1 MMHVPD
7 IPDIPDT
14 PDTAA
19 EDDASH
25 LVTLEEIS
33 RFVDEAEDLRGC
45 LNSIAGI
52 VAKRMQTEVC
62 SVYLLDAES
71 GRLTLSA
78 TRGLDPASVGRVS
91 MTVHEGLAGLV
102 VETREPVMVVDAPSH
117 PRFLY
122 FPETGE
128 ERYHSFFGVPVNAQ
142 RTPIGVLVVQTSRPR
157 EFTQEEV
164 RLLKAISAQVS
175 TIIVHARLV
184 DSLKDKERE
193 RKQSRQRMVNA
204 LKRLRS
210 YEGRGKERTSERPRK
225 FRSRL
230 TGLAACPGFAYGKAH
245 IMHRRMDL
253 AAIQKTHTGHPQREL
268 ERFRSALLQA
278 VAQVEEIKTRMIA
291 LISDEAGAIFDVH
304 RMLLNDPVLKSQI
317 EHRIL
322 DEALTAYYAVS
333 SVFRR
338 HIRTVSEV
346 DDRYLKERT
355 ADIRD
360 VAERL
365 LDNLAGYEDRRLVVP
380 EGDAV
385 LVAEDLSPADLAVVE
400 RDRFQGIV
408 LATGGVTSH
417 ASLLA
422 KSFEIPT
429 VVAAEGLLESVRK
442 EDSLIVD
449 GNSGV
454 VFVNPNKEIIGEYDR
469 MERHYLA
476 VNREL
481 DEMRDLPAETTD
493 GHRVRL
499 LANMGLLTDIR
510 FAQTHGAEGIGLY
523 RTEIPFL
530 AYHDFPTE
538 AQQFALYQKV
548 VEGMNGKPVTI
559 RTLDIGADK
568 YPPYVSIARAEPNPF
583 LGWRSIRVS
592 LEASETFDMQL
603 RAILRAGALGP
614 VRMLIPMVSSLEEI
628 LRVKAMLRDVKADL
642 ARNGIP
648 FDADMELGIM
658 VEVPSAVQMAHRLV
672 EEVDFVSIGTNDLIQ
687 YLLAV
692 DRGNRKVAPLYEPFH
707 PAVLAALKQVIQAA
721 QDKGKGVAMCGE
733 MAGDPLSTLL
743 LMGMG
748 LEEFSMESLS
758 IPVVRKLVRSV
769 TYERAAAIGQEALRL
784 DRVDEIKR
792 YLFSEMRALGL
803 VELMEL
809 YR

>member
-7 IPDIPDT
+7 IADT

-19 EDDASH
+19 EDEASH

-33 RFVDEAEDLRGC
+33 RFVDEAEDLQGC

-78 TRGLDPASVGRVS
+78 TRGLDQAAVGRVS
-91 MTVHEGLAGLV
+91 MTVNEGLAGLV

-128 ERYHSFFGVPVNAQ
+128 ERYHSFFAVPVNA
-142 RTPIGVLVVQTSRPR
+142 RKEPIGVLVVQTSRPR
-157 EFTQEEV
+157 EFNSEEF

-193 RKQSRQRMVNA
+193 RKQSRQRMVAA

-225 FRSRL
+225 FRARL

-304 RMLLNDPVLKSQI
+304 RMLLNDPVIKSQI

-322 DEALTAYYAVS
+322 HEALTAYYAVS

-338 HIRTVSEV
+338 HIRTVGEV

-365 LDNLAGYEDRRLVVP
+365 LDNLAGSEDRRLVVP

-400 RDRFQGIV
+400 GDRFQGIV

-568 YPPYVSIARAEPNPF
+568 YPPYVSIVRAEPNPF

-648 FDADMELGIM
+648 FDGDMELGIM

-692 DRGNRKVAPLYEPFH
+692 DRGNRKVASLYEPFH

-721 QDKGKGVAMCGE
+721 KDKGKGVAMCGE

-769 TYERAAAIGQEALRL
+769 TYERAAAIGREALRL

>member
-1 MMHVPD
+1 MAQ
-7 IPDIPDT
+7 IPEIIT
-14 PDTAA
+14 

-33 RFVDEAEDLRGC
+33 RFVDEAGDLQGC
-45 LNSIAGI
+45 LNSIAEI

-62 SVYLLDAES
+62 SVYLHDAES

-78 TRGLDPASVGRVS
+78 TKGLYPASVGRVS
-91 MTVHEGLAGLV
+91 MLAGEGLAGLV
-102 VETREPVMVVDAPSH
+102 VETREPVMVMDAPSH

-128 ERYHSFFGVPVNAQ
+128 ERYHSFFGVPVSA
-142 RTPIGVLVVQTSRPR
+142 RKTPIGVLVVQTSRPR
-157 EFTQEEV
+157 EFMHEEV

-175 TIIVHARLV
+175 TIIVRARLV

-193 RKQSRQRMVNA
+193 RKRSRQRMVSA
-204 LKRLRS
+204 LRRLRS
-210 YEGRGKERTSERPRK
+210 YEGRGKERAGEPPRK

-230 TGLAACPGFAYGKAH
+230 TGIAACPGFAYGKAH
-245 IMHRRMDL
+245 IMQRLVDL
-253 AAIQKTHTGHPQREL
+253 DAIGKTHATDPEGEI
-268 ERFRSALLQA
+268 ERFRAA
-278 VAQVEEIKTRMIA
+278 VQRAVGQVQEIKTRMIA

-304 RMLLNDPVLKSQI
+304 ELVLKDPVLQNEI
-317 EHRIL
+317 ENRIL
-322 DEALTAYYAVS
+322 GEHLTAYYAVS
-333 SVFRR
+333 SAFRG
-338 HIRTVSEV
+338 HMQTVSEV
-346 DDRYLKERT
+346 GDRYLKERT

-360 VAERL
+360 VAQRL
-365 LDNLAGYEDRRLVVP
+365 LDNLSGSEERRLAVP
-380 EGDAV
+380 DGGAI
-385 LVAEDLSPADLAVVE
+385 LVAEDLSPADLALIE
-400 RDRFQGIV
+400 GDRFQGIV

-429 VVAAEGLLESVRK
+429 VVAAEGLLESIRK

-454 VFVNPNKEIIGEYDR
+454 VFINPNKEIVGEYDR
-469 MERHYLA
+469 LERHYLA

-493 GHRVRL
+493 GHRVHL
-499 LANMGLLTDIR
+499 FANMGLLTDIR

-538 AQQFALYQKV
+538 AQQFTLYQKA
-548 VEGMNGKPVTI
+548 VEGMGGKPVTI

-568 YPPYVSIARAEPNPF
+568 YPPYVSIARSEPNPF

-592 LEASETFDMQL
+592 LEVSETFEMQL
-603 RAILRAGALGP
+603 RAILRVGALGP
-614 VRMLIPMVSSLEEI
+614 VRLLIPMVSSLEEI
-628 LRVKAMLRDVKADL
+628 LQVKTMLRKVMADL
-642 ARNGIP
+642 ARGGLP
-648 FDADMELGIM
+648 FDADMEVGIM
-658 VEVPSAVQMAHRLV
+658 VEVPAAVQMAHRLM

-692 DRGNRKVAPLYEPFH
+692 DRGNRKVASLYEPFH
-707 PAVLAALKQVIQAA
+707 PAVLAALSQVIRAA
-721 QDKGKGVAMCGE
+721 KDKGKRVAMCGE

-758 IPVVRKLVRSV
+758 IPLVRKLVRSV
-769 TYERAAAIGQEALRL
+769 SYERAFAIGQAALRMH
-784 DRVDEIKR
+784 RVDQIKR

>member
-7 IPDIPDT
+7 TTDT

-33 RFVDEAEDLRGC
+33 RFVDEAEDLQGC

-78 TRGLDPASVGRVS
+78 TRGLDQAAVGRVS
-91 MTVHEGLAGLV
+91 MTVGEGLAGLA

-128 ERYHSFFGVPVNAQ
+128 ERYHSFFAVPVNA
-142 RTPIGVLVVQTSRPR
+142 RKAPIGVLVVQTSRPR
-157 EFTQEEV
+157 EFTQEEA

-204 LKRLRS
+204 IKRLRS

-268 ERFRSALLQA
+268 ERFRSALQQA
-278 VAQVEEIKTRMIA
+278 AVQVEEIKTRMIA

-429 VVAAEGLLESVRK
+429 VVAAEGLLESVQK

-592 LEASETFDMQL
+592 LEASETFEMQL

-642 ARNGIP
+642 GRNGIP

-707 PAVLAALKQVIQAA
+707 PAVLAALKQVIEAA
-721 QDKGKGVAMCGE
+721 KDKGKGVAMCGE

-769 TYERAAAIGQEALRL
+769 TYERAAAIGQQALRL

-792 YLFSEMRALGL
+792 YLFSQMRALGL

>member
-7 IPDIPDT
+7 TTDT

-33 RFVDEAEDLRGC
+33 RFVDEAEDLQGC

-78 TRGLDPASVGRVS
+78 TRGLDQAAVGRVS
-91 MTVHEGLAGLV
+91 MTVNEGLAGLV

-157 EFTQEEV
+157 EFTQEEF

-268 ERFRSALLQA
+268 ERFRSALQQA
-278 VAQVEEIKTRMIA
+278 VDQVEEIKTRMIA

-721 QDKGKGVAMCGE
+721 KDKGKGVAMCGE

-784 DRVDEIKR
+784 DRVDDIKR

>member
-1 MMHVPD
+1 MAKPPV
-7 IPDIPDT
+7 IT
-14 PDTAA
+14 T

-25 LVTLEEIS
+25 LVTFEEIS
-33 RFVDEAEDLRGC
+33 RFVEEAEDLPGC

-71 GRLTLSA
+71 DRLTLSA
-78 TRGLDPASVGRVS
+78 TRGLDQAAVGRVS
-91 MTVHEGLAGLV
+91 MSVGEGLAGLV
-102 VETREPVMVVDAPSH
+102 VETRQPVIVADAPAH

-128 ERYHSFFGVPVNAQ
+128 ERYHSFFAVPVSSQ
-142 RTPIGVLVVQTSRPR
+142 KTPIGVLVVQTSRPR
-157 EFTQEEV
+157 EFTRQEV

-193 RKQSRQRMVNA
+193 RKRSRQSMVNA
-204 LKRLRS
+204 LRRLRS
-210 YEGRGKERTSERPRK
+210 YEGRGKERTSEPPRK

-245 IMHRRMDL
+245 ILQRRIDL
-253 AAIQKTHTGHPQREL
+253 AAIEKTRAADPRAEV
-268 ERFRSALLQA
+268 EIFRSAVQRSA
-278 VAQVEEIKTRMIA
+278 AQMEEIKTRMTA

-304 RMLLNDPVLKSQI
+304 RLILNDPVLQDEI
-317 EHRIL
+317 ESRIL
-322 DEALTAYYAVS
+322 EEGLTAYYAVS
-333 SVFRR
+333 DVFRR
-338 HIRTVSEV
+338 HMRTVSEV
-346 DDRYLKERT
+346 EDRYLKERT

-365 LDNLAGYEDRRLVVP
+365 LDNLSGSGDSRLVVP
-380 EGDAV
+380 EERAV
-385 LVAEDLSPADLAVVE
+385 LVAEDLSPADLALIE
-400 RDRFQGIV
+400 GDLFQGIV

-429 VVAAEGLLESVRK
+429 VVAAEALLESVRK

-454 VFVNPNKEIIGEYDR
+454 VFVNPNKEIVDEYAR
-469 MERHYLA
+469 LERHYLA

-481 DEMRDLPAETTD
+481 DEMRNLPAETTD

-510 FAQTHGAEGIGLY
+510 FAQVHGAEGIGLY

-538 AQQFALYQKV
+538 VQQLALYQRV
-548 VEGMNGKPVTI
+548 VEGMSGKPVTI

-568 YPPYVSIARAEPNPF
+568 YPPYVSVARSEPNPF
-583 LGWRSIRVS
+583 LGWRSIRIS
-592 LEASETFDMQL
+592 LEVSKTFEMQL

-614 VRMLIPMVSSLEEI
+614 VRLLLPMVSSLEEI
-628 LRVKAMLRDVKADL
+628 LRVKAMLREVKADL
-642 ARNGIP
+642 ARRRIP
-648 FDADMELGIM
+648 FDADMEMGIM
-658 VEVPSAVQMAHRLV
+658 IEVPSAVQVAHRLL

-692 DRGNRKVAPLYEPFH
+692 DRGNRKVASLYEPFH
-707 PAVLAALKQVIQAA
+707 PAVLSALNHVIRAAK
-721 QDKGKGVAMCGE
+721 DKGKRVAMCGE

-769 TYERAAAIGQEALRL
+769 SYERAGAIGRTALRM

-792 YLFSEMRALGL
+792 YLFSEMRSLGL
-803 VELMEL
+803 VELLEL

>member
-1 MMHVPD
+1 MAH
-7 IPDIPDT
+7 IPDIQTDP
-14 PDTAA
+14 
-19 EDDASH
+19 DASH

-33 RFVDEAEDLRGC
+33 RFVDEAEDLQGC

-62 SVYLLDAES
+62 SVYLLDAET

-78 TRGLDPASVGRVS
+78 TRGLDPVAVGRVS
-91 MTVHEGLAGLV
+91 MNVDEGLAGLV
-102 VETREPVMVVDAPSH
+102 VETREPVMVMDAPSH

-128 ERYHSFFGVPVNAQ
+128 ERYHSFFGVPVHA
-142 RTPIGVLVVQTSRPR
+142 RKTPIGVLVVQTSRPR
-157 EFTQEEV
+157 EFTQEEI

-193 RKQSRQRMVNA
+193 RKQSRQRMVSA

-210 YEGRGKERTSERPRK
+210 FEGRGKERTAESPRK

-245 IMHRRMDL
+245 ILQRRVDL
-253 AAIQKTHTGHPQREL
+253 GAIQKTHTGDPQGEL
-268 ERFRSALLQA
+268 ERFRSAVQRA
-278 VAQVEEIKTRMIA
+278 VEQVEAIKSRMIA

-304 RMLLNDPVLKSQI
+304 RMLLNDPVLQDQI
-317 EHRIL
+317 ENRIL
-322 DEALTAYYAVS
+322 QEHLTAYYAVS
-333 SVFRR
+333 SIFRR
-338 HIRTVSEV
+338 HVKTVSEV
-346 DDRYLKERT
+346 GDRYLKERT

-360 VAERL
+360 VAQRL
-365 LDNLAGYEDRRLVVP
+365 LDNLTGSDDRRLVVP
-380 EGDAV
+380 DGGAI
-385 LVAEDLSPADLAVVE
+385 LVAEDLSPADLALIE
-400 RDRFQGIV
+400 GDRFQGIV

-454 VFVNPNKEIIGEYDR
+454 VFVNPNQDIVGEYDR
-469 MERHYLA
+469 LERHYLA

-493 GHRVRL
+493 GHRVGL
-499 LANMGLLTDIR
+499 YANMGLLTDIR
-510 FAQTHGAEGIGLY
+510 FAQNHGAEGIGLY

-538 AQQFALYQKV
+538 AQQFSLYQRV
-548 VEGMNGKPVTI
+548 VEGMGGKPVTI

-568 YPPYVSIARAEPNPF
+568 YPPYVSIARSEPNPF

-592 LEASETFDMQL
+592 LEASQTFAMQL

-614 VRMLIPMVSSLEEI
+614 VRLLIPMVSSLEEI
-628 LRVKAMLRDVKADL
+628 LRVKTMLRDVRAQL
-642 ARNGIP
+642 VRSRIP
-648 FDADMELGIM
+648 FDPDMELGIM
-658 VEVPSAVQMAHRLV
+658 IEVPSAVQVADRLM

-707 PAVLAALKQVIQAA
+707 PAVLAALNQVIRAA
-721 QDKGKGVAMCGE
+721 KAKGKRVAMCGE

-769 TYERAAAIGQEALRL
+769 SFEQAAAIGEAALEM
-784 DRVDEIKR
+784 DRVDQIKR
-792 YLFSEMRALGL
+792 YLFSEMRTLGL
-803 VELMEL
+803 VELLEL

>member
-1 MMHVPD
+1 MAH
-7 IPDIPDT
+7 IPDIAT
-14 PDTAA
+14 
-19 EDDASH
+19 EDGASH

-33 RFVDEAEDLRGC
+33 RFVDEAEDLQGC

-52 VAKRMQTEVC
+52 VAQRMQTEVC

-78 TRGLDPASVGRVS
+78 TKGLDPVAVGHVA
-91 MTVHEGLAGLV
+91 MTVGEGLAGLV
-102 VETREPVMVVDAPSH
+102 VETREPVMVMDASSH

-128 ERYHSFFGVPVNAQ
+128 ERYHSFFGVPVNAR

-184 DSLKDKERE
+184 DSLKDKERD
-193 RKQSRQRMVNA
+193 RKQSRQRMVSA
-204 LKRLRS
+204 LRRLRS
-210 YEGRGKERTSERPRK
+210 YEGRGKARTSEPPRK

-253 AAIQKTHTGHPQREL
+253 AAIEKTRTTEPQVEI
-268 ERFRSALLQA
+268 ERFRSARERA
-278 VAQVEEIKTRMIA
+278 IAQVEDIKTRMIA

-304 RMLLNDPVLKSQI
+304 RLLLNDPELRNEI
-317 EHRIL
+317 ESLVR
-322 DEALTAYYAVS
+322 EEQLTAYYAVS
-333 SVFRR
+333 SVFRK
-338 HIRTVSEV
+338 HMQTVSEV

-360 VAERL
+360 VAQRL
-365 LDNLAGYEDRRLVVP
+365 LDNLDGSKNTRLVVP

-400 RDRFQGIV
+400 GDRFQGIV

-454 VFVNPNKEIIGEYDR
+454 VFINPNKEIIGEYDR
-469 MERHYLA
+469 LERHYLA

-493 GHRVRL
+493 GHRVL
-499 LANMGLLTDIR
+499 LHANMGLLTDIR
-510 FAQTHGAEGIGLY
+510 FAQNHGAEGIGLY

-548 VEGMNGKPVTI
+548 VEGMGGKPVTI

-568 YPPYVSIARAEPNPF
+568 YPPYVSAVRSEPNPF

-592 LEASETFDMQL
+592 LEASDTFKMQL

-614 VRMLIPMVSSLEEI
+614 VRLLIPMVSSLEEV
-628 LRVKAMLRDVKADL
+628 LRVKAILREVQTELVWRRL
-642 ARNGIP
+642 A
-648 FDADMELGIM
+648 FDGDMELGIM
-658 VEVPSAVQMAHRLV
+658 VEVPAAVQMADRLM

-692 DRGNRKVAPLYEPFH
+692 DRGNRKVASLYEPFH
-707 PAVLAALKQVIQAA
+707 PAVLSALQQVIDAA
-721 QDKGKGVAMCGE
+721 KDKGKRVAMCGE

-758 IPVVRKLVRSV
+758 IPVVRKLVRSAS
-769 TYERAAAIGQEALRL
+769 YERAAAIGQAALQM
-784 DRVDEIKR
+784 DTVDEIKR

-803 VELMEL
+803 VELLEL

>member
-1 MMHVPD
+1 MAH
-7 IPDIPDT
+7 IPDIAT
-14 PDTAA
+14 
-19 EDDASH
+19 DDASH

-33 RFVDEAEDLRGC
+33 RFVDEAEDLQGC

-52 VAKRMQTEVC
+52 VAQRMQTEVC
-62 SVYLLDAES
+62 SVYLLDADS

-78 TRGLDPASVGRVS
+78 TRGLDPVAVGRVS
-91 MTVHEGLAGLV
+91 MTVGEGLAGLV
-102 VETREPVMVVDAPSH
+102 VQTREQVMVMDAPSH

-128 ERYHSFFGVPVNAQ
+128 ERYHSFFGVPIHA
-142 RTPIGVLVVQTSRPR
+142 RKTPIGVLVVQTSRPR
-157 EFTQEEV
+157 EFTQDEV

-204 LKRLRS
+204 LRRLRS
-210 YEGRGKERTSERPRK
+210 YEGRGKERTAEPQRK

-245 IMHRRMDL
+245 IMQRRVDL
-253 AAIQKTHTGHPQREL
+253 GAIQKTHTGDPQGEL
-268 ERFRSALLQA
+268 ERFRSAVQQA
-278 VAQVEEIKTRMIA
+278 VAQVEAIKTRMIA

-304 RMLLNDPVLKSQI
+304 RMLLNDPVLQGQI
-317 EHRIL
+317 ESRIL
-322 DEALTAYYAVS
+322 QEHLTAYYAVS
-333 SVFRR
+333 SIFRR
-338 HIRTVSEV
+338 HVKTVSEV
-346 DDRYLKERT
+346 GDRYLKERT

-360 VAERL
+360 VAQRL
-365 LDNLAGYEDRRLVVP
+365 LDNLTGFDDRRLVVP
-380 EGDAV
+380 DGGAI
-385 LVAEDLSPADLAVVE
+385 LVAEDLSPADLALIE

-454 VFVNPNKEIIGEYDR
+454 VFVNPNNDIVGEYDR
-469 MERHYLA
+469 LERHYLA

-493 GHRVRL
+493 GHRVEL
-499 LANMGLLTDIR
+499 FANMGLLTDIR
-510 FAQTHGAEGIGLY
+510 FAQNHGAEGIGLY

-548 VEGMNGKPVTI
+548 VDGMSGKPVTI

-568 YPPYVSIARAEPNPF
+568 YPPYVSIARAESNPF

-592 LEASETFDMQL
+592 LEASETFQMQL

-614 VRMLIPMVSSLEEI
+614 VRLLIPMVSSLEEI
-628 LRVKAMLRDVKADL
+628 LRVKAMLREAKAYL
-642 ARNGIP
+642 TRGGVP

-707 PAVLAALKQVIQAA
+707 PAVLAALNHVIRAA
-721 QDKGKGVAMCGE
+721 KDKGKRVAMCGE
-733 MAGDPLSTLL
+733 MAADPLSTLL

-769 TYERAAAIGQEALRL
+769 SYETAFAIGQAALQM
-784 DRVDEIKR
+784 DRVDQIKR
-792 YLFSEMRALGL
+792 YLFGEMRALGL
-803 VELMEL
+803 VELIEL

>member
-1 MMHVPD
+1 MAH
-7 IPDIPDT
+7 IPDIAT
-14 PDTAA
+14 
-19 EDDASH
+19 EDASH

-33 RFVDEAEDLRGC
+33 RFVDEAEDLQGC

-52 VAKRMQTEVC
+52 VAQRMQTEVC
-62 SVYLLDAES
+62 SVYLLDADS

-78 TRGLDPASVGRVS
+78 TRGLDPVAVGRVS
-91 MTVHEGLAGLV
+91 MTVGEGLAGLA
-102 VETREPVMVVDAPSH
+102 VETGEPVMVMDAPSH

-128 ERYHSFFGVPVNAQ
+128 ERYHSFFAVPVHA
-142 RTPIGVLVVQTSRPR
+142 RKTPIGVLVVQTSRPR
-157 EFTQEEV
+157 EFTQDEV

-193 RKQSRQRMVNA
+193 RKQSRQRMVSA
-204 LKRLRS
+204 LRRLRS
-210 YEGRGKERTSERPRK
+210 YEGRGKERTAEPQRK

-245 IMHRRMDL
+245 IMQRRVDL
-253 AAIQKTHTGHPQREL
+253 GAIQKTHTGDPQGEL
-268 ERFRSALLQA
+268 ERFRSAVQQA
-278 VAQVEEIKTRMIA
+278 VAQVEAIKTRMIA

-304 RMLLNDPVLKSQI
+304 RMLLNDPVLQQQI
-317 EHRIL
+317 ESRIVQ
-322 DEALTAYYAVS
+322 EHLTAYYAVTS
-333 SVFRR
+333 IFRR
-338 HIRTVSEV
+338 HVKTVSEV
-346 DDRYLKERT
+346 GDRYLKERT

-360 VAERL
+360 VAQRL
-365 LDNLAGYEDRRLVVP
+365 LDNLTGFDDRRLVVP
-380 EGDAV
+380 DGGAI
-385 LVAEDLSPADLAVVE
+385 LVAEDLSPADLALIE
-400 RDRFQGIV
+400 RERFHGIV

-454 VFVNPNKEIIGEYDR
+454 VFVNPNNDIVGEYDR
-469 MERHYLA
+469 LERHYLA

-493 GHRVRL
+493 GYRVRL
-499 LANMGLLTDIR
+499 FANMGLLTDIR

-548 VEGMNGKPVTI
+548 VEGMSGKPVTI

-568 YPPYVSIARAEPNPF
+568 YPPYVSIARAESNPF

-592 LEASETFDMQL
+592 LEASETFQMQL

-614 VRMLIPMVSSLEEI
+614 VRLLIPMVSSLEEI
-628 LRVKAMLRDVKADL
+628 LRVKVMLREAKAYL
-642 ARNGIP
+642 ARAGVP
-648 FDADMELGIM
+648 FDGDMELGIM
-658 VEVPSAVQMAHRLV
+658 VEVPSAVQVAHRLV

-707 PAVLAALKQVIQAA
+707 PAVLAALNQVIRAA
-721 QDKGKGVAMCGE
+721 KDKGKRVAMCGE
-733 MAGDPLSTLL
+733 MAADPLSTLL
-743 LMGMG
+743 LVGMG

-769 TYERAAAIGQEALRL
+769 SYETALDIGRAALQM
-784 DRVDEIKR
+784 DRVDQVKR

-803 VELMEL
+803 VELIEL

>member
-7 IPDIPDT
+7 TTDT

-33 RFVDEAEDLRGC
+33 RFVDEAEDLQGC

-78 TRGLDPASVGRVS
+78 TRGLDQAAVGRVS
-91 MTVHEGLAGLV
+91 MTVGEGLAGLA

-128 ERYHSFFGVPVNAQ
+128 ERYHSFFAVPVNA
-142 RTPIGVLVVQTSRPR
+142 RKAPIGVLVVQTSRPR
-157 EFTQEEV
+157 EFTQEEA

-204 LKRLRS
+204 IKRLRS

-268 ERFRSALLQA
+268 ERFRSALQQA
-278 VAQVEEIKTRMIA
+278 AVQVEEIKTRMIA

-592 LEASETFDMQL
+592 LEASETFEMQL

-642 ARNGIP
+642 GRNGIP

-707 PAVLAALKQVIQAA
+707 PAVLAALKQVIEAA
-721 QDKGKGVAMCGE
+721 KDKGKGVAMCGE

-769 TYERAAAIGQEALRL
+769 TYERAVAIGQQALRL

-792 YLFSEMRALGL
+792 YLFSQMRALGL
-803 VELMEL
+803 VELMEI

>member
-1 MMHVPD
+1 MAH
-7 IPDIPDT
+7 IPDIQTDPD
-14 PDTAA
+14 AY
-19 EDDASH
+19 H

-33 RFVDEAEDLRGC
+33 RFVDEAEDLQGC

-62 SVYLLDAES
+62 SVYLLDAET

-78 TRGLDPASVGRVS
+78 TRGLDPVAVGRVS
-91 MTVHEGLAGLV
+91 MNVDEGLAGLV
-102 VETREPVMVVDAPSH
+102 VETREPVMVMDAPSH

-128 ERYHSFFGVPVNAQ
+128 ERYHSFFGVPVHA
-142 RTPIGVLVVQTSRPR
+142 RKTPIGVLVVQTSRPR

-193 RKQSRQRMVNA
+193 RKQSRQRMVSA

-210 YEGRGKERTSERPRK
+210 FEGRGKERTTESPRK

-245 IMHRRMDL
+245 ILQRRVDL
-253 AAIQKTHTGHPQREL
+253 GAIQKTHTGDPQGEL
-268 ERFRSALLQA
+268 ERFRSAVQRA
-278 VAQVEEIKTRMIA
+278 VEQVEAIKSRMIA

-304 RMLLNDPVLKSQI
+304 RMLLNDPVLQDQI
-317 EHRIL
+317 ENRIL
-322 DEALTAYYAVS
+322 QEHLTAYYAVS
-333 SVFRR
+333 SIFRR
-338 HIRTVSEV
+338 HVKTVSEV
-346 DDRYLKERT
+346 GDRYLKERT

-360 VAERL
+360 VAQRL
-365 LDNLAGYEDRRLVVP
+365 LDNLTGSDDRRLVVP
-380 EGDAV
+380 DGGAI
-385 LVAEDLSPADLAVVE
+385 LVAEDLSPADLALIE
-400 RDRFQGIV
+400 GDRFQGIV

-454 VFVNPNKEIIGEYDR
+454 VFVNPNQDIVGEYDR
-469 MERHYLA
+469 LERHYLA

-493 GHRVRL
+493 GHRVGL
-499 LANMGLLTDIR
+499 YANMGLLTDIR
-510 FAQTHGAEGIGLY
+510 FAQNHGAEGIGLY

-538 AQQFALYQKV
+538 AQQFSLYQRV
-548 VEGMNGKPVTI
+548 VEGMGGKPVTI

-568 YPPYVSIARAEPNPF
+568 YPPYVSIARSEPNPF

-592 LEASETFDMQL
+592 LEASQTFAMQL

-614 VRMLIPMVSSLEEI
+614 VRLLIPMVSSLEEI
-628 LRVKAMLRDVKADL
+628 LRVKTMLRDVRAQL
-642 ARNGIP
+642 VRSRIP
-648 FDADMELGIM
+648 FDPDMELGIM
-658 VEVPSAVQMAHRLV
+658 IEVPSAVQVADRLM

-707 PAVLAALKQVIQAA
+707 PAVLAALNQIIRAA
-721 QDKGKGVAMCGE
+721 KAKGKRVAMCGE

-769 TYERAAAIGQEALRL
+769 SFEQAAAIGEAALEM
-784 DRVDEIKR
+784 DRVDQIKR
-792 YLFSEMRALGL
+792 YLFSEMRTLGL
-803 VELMEL
+803 VELLEL

>member
-1 MMHVPD
+1 MAH
-7 IPDIPDT
+7 IPDIAT
-14 PDTAA
+14 
-19 EDDASH
+19 EDGASH

-33 RFVDEAEDLRGC
+33 RFVDEAEDLQGC

-62 SVYLLDAES
+62 SVYLLDAETA
-71 GRLTLSA
+71 RLTLSA
-78 TRGLDPASVGRVS
+78 TRGLDPVAVGRVS
-91 MTVHEGLAGLV
+91 MSVDEGLAGLV
-102 VETREPVMVVDAPSH
+102 VETGEPVMVMDAPSH

-128 ERYHSFFGVPVNAQ
+128 ERYHSFFGVPVHA
-142 RTPIGVLVVQTSRPR
+142 RKTPIGVLVVQTSRPR
-157 EFTQEEV
+157 EFTPEEV
-164 RLLKAISAQVS
+164 GLLKAISAQVS

-210 YEGRGKERTSERPRK
+210 YEGRGKEHTSEPPRK

-245 IMHRRMDL
+245 ILQRRVDL
-253 AAIQKTHTGHPQREL
+253 GAIQKTHTGDPQGEL
-268 ERFRSALLQA
+268 ERFRSAVQRA
-278 VAQVEEIKTRMIA
+278 GAQVEAIKTRMIA

-304 RMLLNDPVLKSQI
+304 KMLLNDPVLQRQI
-317 EHRIL
+317 ENRIVR
-322 DEALTAYYAVS
+322 EHLTAYYAVS
-333 SVFRR
+333 SIFRR
-338 HIRTVSEV
+338 HVKTVSEV
-346 DDRYLKERT
+346 GDRYLKERT

-360 VAERL
+360 VAQRL
-365 LDNLAGYEDRRLVVP
+365 LDNLTGFDDRRLVAP
-380 EGDAV
+380 DGGAI
-385 LVAEDLSPADLAVVE
+385 LVAEDLSPADLALIE
-400 RDRFQGIV
+400 GDRFQGIV

-454 VFVNPNKEIIGEYDR
+454 VFVNPNNDIVGEYDR
-469 MERHYLA
+469 LERHYLA

-493 GHRVRL
+493 GHRVGL
-499 LANMGLLTDIR
+499 YANMGLLTDIR
-510 FAQTHGAEGIGLY
+510 FAQNHGAEGIGLY

-568 YPPYVSIARAEPNPF
+568 YPPYVSIARSEPNPF

-628 LRVKAMLRDVKADL
+628 LRVKALLREVKADL
-642 ARNGIP
+642 ARSRIP
-648 FDADMELGIM
+648 FDADMLLGIM
-658 VEVPSAVQMAHRLV
+658 IEVPSAVQVADRLM

-707 PAVLAALKQVIQAA
+707 PAVLAALHQVIRAA
-721 QDKGKGVAMCGE
+721 KEKGKRVAMCGE

-743 LMGMG
+743 LMGLG

-769 TYERAAAIGQEALRL
+769 SFERAFAIGQAALQM
-784 DRVDEIKR
+784 DRVDQIKR

-803 VELMEL
+803 VELLEL

>member
-1 MMHVPD
+1 MAH
-7 IPDIPDT
+7 IPDI
-14 PDTAA
+14 AA
-19 EDDASH
+19 EDGASH

-62 SVYLLDAES
+62 SVYLLDAET

-78 TRGLDPASVGRVS
+78 TRGLDPVAVGRVS

-102 VETREPVMVVDAPSH
+102 VESGEPVMVTDAPSH

-128 ERYHSFFGVPVNAQ
+128 ERYHSFFGVPVHA
-142 RTPIGVLVVQTSRPR
+142 RKTPIGVLVVQTSRPR
-157 EFTQEEV
+157 KFTQEEV
-164 RLLKAISAQVS
+164 RLLKAISAQVA

-184 DSLKDKERE
+184 DTLKDKERE

-210 YEGRGKERTSERPRK
+210 YEGQGKERTSEPPRK

-245 IMHRRMDL
+245 ILQRRVDL
-253 AAIQKTHTGHPQREL
+253 GAIQKTHTGDPQGEL
-268 ERFRSALLQA
+268 ERFRSAVQRA
-278 VAQVEEIKTRMIA
+278 VAQVEAIKNRMTA

-304 RMLLNDPVLKSQI
+304 KMLLNDPVLQRQI
-317 EHRIL
+317 ESRIVR
-322 DEALTAYYAVS
+322 EHLTAYYAVS
-333 SVFRR
+333 SIFRR
-338 HIRTVSEV
+338 HVKTVGEV

-360 VAERL
+360 VAQRL
-365 LDNLAGYEDRRLVVP
+365 LDNLTGFEDRRLAAP
-380 EGDAV
+380 DGGAI
-385 LVAEDLSPADLAVVE
+385 LVAEDLSPADLALVE
-400 RDRFQGIV
+400 GDRFQGIV

-454 VFVNPNKEIIGEYDR
+454 VFVNPNSDIVGEYDR
-469 MERHYLA
+469 LERHYLA

-493 GHRVRL
+493 GHRVAL
-499 LANMGLLTDIR
+499 FANMGLLTDIR
-510 FAQTHGAEGIGLY
+510 FAQNHGAEGIGLY

-548 VEGMNGKPVTI
+548 VEGMGGKPVTI

-568 YPPYVSIARAEPNPF
+568 YPPYVSLVRSEPNPF

-592 LEASETFDMQL
+592 LEASETFGMQL

-628 LRVKAMLRDVKADL
+628 LRVKAMLREVKADL
-642 ARNGIP
+642 ARNRIP

-658 VEVPSAVQMAHRLV
+658 VEVPSAVQLAHRLV

-707 PAVLAALKQVIQAA
+707 PAVLAALNQVIRAA
-721 QDKGKGVAMCGE
+721 KERGTRVAMCGE

-743 LMGMG
+743 LLGMG

-769 TYERAAAIGQEALRL
+769 SFERAADIGRAALQM
-784 DRVDEIKR
+784 DRVDQIKR
-792 YLFSEMRALGL
+792 YLFREMRSLGL
-803 VELMEL
+803 VELLEL